1 MSKKHITV
9 VRITPR
15 VYPTNVGSGPAKHA
29 FFASKYSSNSKI
41 KLINIAS
48 KPHLHI
54 SNLKNNIK
62 QISPDFEIHY
72 LPLYSI
78 KLSENSIY
86 AQLTFFLWF
95 NILTIVELFKIN
107 PMNRILIIVIIV
119 ANMLMVGCTDNQ
131 KRKDQKT
138 PNLVFVMADQYRAS
152 AMGFLDKEPV
162 ITPNL
167 DRFANE
173 GLVFSNATSTFPICS
188 PYRAM
193 LFTGNYYT
201 KNRGTAKSPAYIY

>member
-1 MSKKHITV
+1 MSKKHITI

-29 FFASKYSSNSKI
+29 FFASKYSSNSKM

-48 KPHLHI
+48 KPHLPI

-62 QISPDFEIHY
+62 QISPDFAIHY

-95 NILTIVELFKIN
+95 NILTIIELFKIHHKD
-107 PMNRILIIVIIV
+107 RIDIIHIHSPPITALPAILFKFLFKIPYIYTYHGLDYRFSAHHYLQVLLI
-119 ANMLMVGCTDNQ
+119 N
-131 KRKDQKT
+131 
-138 PNLVFVMADQYRAS
+138 
-152 AMGFLDKEPV
+152 
-162 ITPNL
+162 
-167 DRFANE
+167 RFASKIITITKRIKNYIKKLINKDILKTVSIPNGIE
-173 GLVFSNATSTFPICS
+173 CPNDDKL
-188 PYRAM
+188 
-193 LFTGNYYT
+193 LF
-201 KNRGTAKSPAYIY
+201 